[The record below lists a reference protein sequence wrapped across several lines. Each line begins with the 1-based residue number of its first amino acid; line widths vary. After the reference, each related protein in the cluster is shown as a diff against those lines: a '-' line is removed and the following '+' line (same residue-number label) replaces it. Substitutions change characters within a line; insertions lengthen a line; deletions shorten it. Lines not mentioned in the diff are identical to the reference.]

1 MVVISI
7 IIRKDLEN
15 CSAFTCQ
22 VYVLTVFDTNRKRPS
37 PAASTE
43 KGHKTRASE
52 VSHLFDASF
61 VGPFSA

>member
-22 VYVLTVFDTNRKRPS
+22 VNVNADFDTIEKALSSRKGLKK
-37 PAASTE
+37 A
-43 KGHKTRASE
+43 
-52 VSHLFDASF
+52 
-61 VGPFSA
+61 